1 MKLGIALSGGGI
13 KGIAHAGVL
22 QALEENNIK
31 VDVIGGTSSG
41 GIIAS
46 LYAMGY
52 NPKQILK
59 LYKTN
64 VDGVTSFKTNPL
76 ISGLTNF
83 LGKKKGKFIGFKTGQ
98 SLEQSYTDLA
108 KENNIEKMSDIKMPL
123 VIPAVDISDSKEYIF
138 TNYIPKQK
146 SQNVQYITD
155 IPVGKAV
162 RATSSFPAI
171 FCPCDFETHRFLD
184 GGVLNNIP
192 VVEVK
197 NQGANKVVAVRFE
210 PDGIDET
217 SNLMDIAMHT
227 IDIMGSQISKNN
239 LQASDLVL
247 TIKTE
252 KMGFLDTSKIDKC
265 FNYGY
270 DTALK
275 NMKKIE
281 SLLK

>member
-108 KENNIEKMSDIKMPL
+108 KENNIEKMSDIKMPV

-138 TNYIPKQK
+138 TNCIPKQK
-146 SQNVQYITD
+146 TQNVQYITD

-162 RATSSFPAI
+162 RASSSFPAI
-171 FCPCDFETHRFLD
+171 FCPCDFETHKFLD

-252 KMGFLDTSKIDKC
+252 KMGFLDTSKIDEC

>member
-1 MKLGIALSGGGI
+1 MKLGMALSGGGI

-31 VDVIGGTSSG
+31 IDVIGGTSSG

-52 NPKQILK
+52 NPKQILT

-64 VDGVTSFKTNPL
+64 VEGVTSFKTNPL

-108 KENNIEKMSDIKMPL
+108 KENNIVKMSDIKMPL
-123 VIPAVDISDSKEYIF
+123 VIPAVDLSDSKEYIF
-138 TNYIPKQK
+138 TNYIPKNK
-146 SQNVQYITD
+146 TENVKYITD
-155 IPVGKAV
+155 IPIGKAV

-217 SNLMDIAMHT
+217 SNVMDIAMHT
-227 IDIMGSQISKNN
+227 IDIMGSQISKKN
-239 LQASDLVL
+239 LQASDFVL
-247 TIKTE
+247 TIKTD
-252 KMGFLDTSKIDKC
+252 KMGFLDTSKIDEC

-270 DTALK
+270 EAAKK
-275 NMKKIE
+275 NMNKIE
-281 SLLK
+281 LLLK